1 MESGI
6 GDVAL
11 LREVTL
17 DIEAF
22 TEYSTVARK
31 RARRQK
37 VILKKDKFHVQQ
49 SQAQIDIHLT
59 FT

>member
-1 MESGI
+1 MQAMESGI

-22 TEYSTVARK
+22 TEYSGQEECQEAEG
-31 RARRQK
+31 
-37 VILKKDKFHVQQ
+37 D
-49 SQAQIDIHLT
+49 S
-59 FT
+59 